1 MSRLEMLR
9 AKRQNYA
16 AQLRQMQSD
25 DSAHRARNK
34 SPGRSKSKSKGEQ
47 PWYRR
52 HSGKLAAL
60 GTAAATAAFGPVALA
75 GIAGNAAYNRYAK
88 QAKTAPK
95 DEGWGSRLSRFVG
108 LTGGKKKRKK
118 QRKKPAKKPANKP
131 AKKKPPARRRKA
143 PLKAPHKAPSKM
155 KK

>member
-1 MSRLEMLR
+1 MGRLEQLR

-25 DSAHRARNK
+25 NSAHRARGA
-34 SPGRSKSKSKGEQ
+34 SPGRSKSPAKSKGDE

-52 HSGKLAAL
+52 HSGKLKAL
-60 GTAAATAAFGPVALA
+60 GSAAAAAAFGPAALA
-75 GIAGNAAYNRYAK
+75 GIAGTAAYNRYAK

-95 DEGWGSRLSRFVG
+95 DERWGSRLSRFVG

-118 QRKKPAKKPANKP
+118 QRKKPAKKPA
-131 AKKKPPARRRKA
+131 KKKPPARRKA
-143 PLKAPHKAPSKM
+143 PLKAPRTAPSK
-155 KK
+155 KKK